1 MAAKEWYERF
11 RWFMTSSG
19 KIVIGG
25 KSAEQNEDVV
35 KNYIDKEDII
45 LHTALPG
52 SPFLVIKSEGKN
64 ITEDDVKEAAI
75 LCASFSQQWKK
86 GMKKTEIHVFTP
98 SQIFKSKGDRKG
110 TFNVSGSIRKIQA
123 ELKLV
128 LTIQNGI
135 LRAVPESAAG
145 EKIMTILPGRIKKDD
160 ASRMIK
166 EKLGRIKLSSAEQE
180 ILQALPAG
188 GFNLK

>member
-1 MAAKEWYERF
+1 MAAKEWHERF
-11 RWFMTSSG
+11 RWFITSSG

-25 KSAEQNEDVV
+25 KSAEQNEEVV
-35 KNYIDKEDII
+35 KNHIDKEDII

-75 LCASFSQQWKK
+75 FCASFSQQWKK
-86 GMKKTEIHVFTP
+86 GAKKTEIHVFAP
-98 SQIFKSKGDRKG
+98 AQIFKSRGDKKG
-110 TFNVSGSIRKIQA
+110 TFNVSGNIKKIQA
-123 ELKLV
+123 ELKLI

-135 LRAVPESAAG
+135 LRAVPESAAK
-145 EKIMTILPGRIKKDD
+145 EKIMTILPGRIKKED
-160 ASRMIK
+160 AARIIK

-188 GFNLK
+188 GFTIK

>member
-11 RWFMTSSG
+11 RWFVTSSG

-64 ITEDDVKEAAI
+64 ITEEDIKEAAI
-75 LCASFSQQWKK
+75 FCASFSQQWKK
-86 GMKKTEIHVFTP
+86 GMKKTEIHIFAPV
-98 SQIFKSKGDRKG
+98 QISKGKGDKKG
-110 TFNVSGSIRKIQA
+110 TFNVSGSVKKMQA

-128 LTIQNGI
+128 LTIQNGR
-135 LRAVPESAAG
+135 LRAVPESAAK
-145 EKIMTILPGRIKKDD
+145 EKIMIILPGKIKKEVI
-160 ASRMIK
+160 SKIIK
-166 EKLGRIKLSSAEQE
+166 EKLDRIKISSSEQE